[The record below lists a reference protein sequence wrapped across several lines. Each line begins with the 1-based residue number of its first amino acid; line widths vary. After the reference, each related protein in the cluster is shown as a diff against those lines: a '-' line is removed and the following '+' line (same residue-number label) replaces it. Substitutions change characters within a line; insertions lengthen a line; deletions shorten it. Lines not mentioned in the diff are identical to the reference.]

1 MSVVSR
7 RDVNSRG
14 RWRTLER
21 GISTSLLRESL
32 HENKVNHLKIKQ
44 KIIRTSMPTK
54 TGEITTTATTSQFNH
69 SFCWFS
75 ILGLE
80 IHLIHLH
87 FSTKKTNTHFFNR
100 HVLLER
106 IEKIIRVTDHLF
118 GNQLKS
124 AECRRRTLRLNPCC

>member
-14 RWRTLER
+14 RWRTVER

-54 TGEITTTATTSQFNH
+54 TGEITTTATNSQFNH
-69 SFCWFS
+69 SLCWFS

-87 FSTKKTNTHFFNR
+87 FSTKKQNRYAFFQPSRAVRKNRENNTRDGSSFR
-100 HVLLER
+100 
-106 IEKIIRVTDHLF
+106 
-118 GNQLKS
+118 KS
-124 AECRRRTLRLNPCC
+124 TQKRWMQKKNLTA

>member
-14 RWRTLER
+14 RWRTVER

-54 TGEITTTATTSQFNH
+54 TGEITTKSQFNH
-69 SFCWFS
+69 SLCWFS

-80 IHLIHLH
+80 IHLIHLQ
-87 FSTKKTNTHFFNR
+87 FSTKKNKYAFFQPSRAVRKKRENNTRDGSSFR
-100 HVLLER
+100 
-106 IEKIIRVTDHLF
+106 
-118 GNQLKS
+118 KS
-124 AECRRRTLRLNPCC
+124 TQKRWTKKQNLTA